1 MDLSGEKGLLD
12 RELVAFFASRDAEA
26 EAMTLARKW
35 AHSIARSNKVVISG
49 FHSPIEREVYRILD
63 AYHRPVVVALA
74 RSLYRKIPPI
84 FDSAC
89 RENRV
94 LFVSLRD
101 TSRTSFSTAHARNW
115 YVADIASEVVFA
127 PFRERSSLAVLHYTL
142 CVTHSTKV
150 SVLE

>member
-12 RELVAFFASRDAEA
+12 EELVAFFASRDADA
-26 EAMTLARKW
+26 EAMTLAREW
-35 AHSIARSNKVVISG
+35 AHSIARSNKVVISC

-84 FDSAC
+84 FESAC

-94 LFVSLRD
+94 LFISLRD
-101 TSRTSFSTAHARNW
+101 NSRTSFSTAHARNW

-142 CVTHSTKV
+142 CVTHSAKV